1 MEYYVLTNRSSKVSC
16 LLMSKICSFLKMH
29 TFFSFVVV
37 SLKKNALNALEH
49 MTMEVDS
56 RHVRSSTS
64 SLSSSPYKRMF
75 RSISNSNYRNYK
87 NIQFFGSTSLLDQ
100 QPNKRSNYPEASNS
114 NKEVNIKQANSNV
127 NSDHDNLISYEHL
140 SETSSWIEL
149 VLPFTIFAITII
161 AVIFIAF
168 ILFVWIRKTFREE
181 NYHRVVKKTKT
192 LQQDNDNDEDKVKIF
207 EERLKCSSSKKC
219 EKNKN
224 YSKSQNKMNSRKWL
238 RDKAKQIVDN
248 AVRVRDDEEQKL
260 ETIEFKSTPPT
271 SPNSQK
277 DVKGQEEDEDEEKV
291 EIEEEALK
299 DDDDCLQ
306 PNSEQQEV
314 VHHQLN
320 PFAASFVCP
329 VALSDISVA
338 SIVQPQSS
346 SAW

>member
-1 MEYYVLTNRSSKVSC
+1 
-16 LLMSKICSFLKMH
+16 
-29 TFFSFVVV
+29 
-37 SLKKNALNALEH
+37 
-49 MTMEVDS
+49 MEVDS
-56 RHVRSSTS
+56 KHVRSTS
-64 SLSSSPYKRMF
+64 SFSSSPYKQRMF
-75 RSISNSNYRNYK
+75 RSISNNYRNYK
-87 NIQFFGSTSLLDQ
+87 NIQYFGSSTSLLDH
-100 QPNKRSNYPEASNS
+100 PNKRNNNNPEARSSSSS

-127 NSDHDNLISYEHL
+127 NSDDINHDNLISYEHL

-168 ILFVWIRKTFREE
+168 ILFAWIRKTFREE
-181 NYHRVVKKTKT
+181 NYHRVAKKTKT
-192 LQQDNDNDEDKVKIF
+192 LQEDDGDKVKIF
-207 EERLKCSSSKKC
+207 EERLKCSSKKC

-277 DVKGQEEDEDEEKV
+277 DVKGQEEDDENV
-291 EIEEEALK
+291 EIEQEEALK
-299 DDDDCLQ
+299 DDDECLQ
-306 PNSEQQEV
+306 PNSEPHPEV

-338 SIVQPQSS
+338 SIVQPQTS
-346 SAW
+346 W